1 MYRVILFFTV
11 TLVMAIA
18 LPRAQA
24 QQSLM
29 AAPAIIGQSDVIV
42 AGHVGS
48 LATEWTPNKERIQTR
63 VTIAVDETMK
73 GSAAGSLTLVVPGGE
88 IDGVGEWYS
97 HTATFHS
104 NEEVVVF
111 ASKDKAGE
119 FRVAGGDHGKL
130 LVTRDAKSG
139 AKMIQN
145 FGTLAQFK
153 NAVAAAVKAQG
164 AH

>member
-11 TLVMAIA
+11 TLVMALA
-18 LPRAQA
+18 VPGAHA

-42 AGHVGS
+42 AGRVGS

-63 VTIAVDETMK
+63 VTITVDETMK
-73 GSAAGSLTLVVPGGE
+73 GSPGSSLTLVVPGGE

-97 HTATFHS
+97 HTATFHN

-111 ASKDKAGE
+111 AAKDKAGE
-119 FRVAGGDHGKL
+119 FRVAGGEHGKV
-130 LVTRDAKSG
+130 LVTRDTKSG
-139 AKMIQN
+139 AKIIQN
-145 FGTLAQFK
+145 FGTLAQYK
-153 NAVAAAVKAQG
+153 NVIAAAVKAQG
-164 AH
+164 GR